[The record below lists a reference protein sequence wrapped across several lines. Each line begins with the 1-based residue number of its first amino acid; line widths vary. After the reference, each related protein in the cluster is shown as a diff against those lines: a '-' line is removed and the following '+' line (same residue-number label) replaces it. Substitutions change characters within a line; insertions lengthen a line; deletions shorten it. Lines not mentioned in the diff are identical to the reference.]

1 MEYISRTILTVTQ
14 LTEEIRKTLESEFP
28 SVWVQGEISNCKRA
42 PSGHFYFTL
51 KDDAS
56 QIRCVMFKNQNKFL
70 KFKIEDGLKA
80 LAWGRINVY
89 SPRGEY
95 QLIVETLEPAGLG
108 GLMLALEQLKA
119 KLTEEGL
126 FDLSRK
132 KTLPRRPENVGVV
145 TSASGAAVRDIIR
158 IIRRRS
164 PGINILL
171 SPTSVQ
177 GDKAPD
183 EIVQALGR
191 LVRLGTSEVIIIG
204 RGGGSIE
211 DLWAFND
218 ERVVRAIASCPIP
231 IVSAVGH
238 ETDFT
243 LSDLAADIRASTPS
257 AAAEIVAPD
266 DNETWDT
273 VSHLTAR
280 LRNAITNCL
289 ERNYQ
294 TLDDLTRA
302 FQRPLRRIQ
311 EARFRLED
319 FVGRMR
325 ISALR
330 SMNSSRRDVE
340 AIQARLRPELLRR
353 SLVSS
358 SESLVLLSN
367 RLERATRAS
376 LDEYRNRLNGLAAQL
391 DALSPFRV
399 LSRGY
404 SITFRKVDDSVVSE
418 IASVTEGDEIKT
430 LVSDGEIVS
439 RVILS
444 RSTPWDSPI
453 SKE

>member
-1 MEYISRTILTVTQ
+1 MESISRNILTVTQ
-14 LTEEIRKTLESEFP
+14 LTEEIRKILEGTFP
-28 SVWVQGEISNCKRA
+28 SVWVQGEISNFKRA
-42 PSGHFYFTL
+42 PSGHSYFTL

-56 QIRCVMFKNQNKFL
+56 QIRCVMFKNQNRFL
-70 KFKIEDGLKA
+70 KFKIEDGLKV
-80 LAWGRINVY
+80 LAWGRVNVY

-119 KLTEEGL
+119 KLATEGL
-126 FDLSRK
+126 FDVSRK
-132 KTLPRRPENVGVV
+132 MPLPRRPRNIGVV

-183 EIVQALGR
+183 EIVEALGR
-191 LVRLGTSEVIIIG
+191 LAGLGKSEVIIIG

-218 ERVVRAIASCPIP
+218 EKVVRAIASCQIP

-243 LSDLAADIRASTPS
+243 LSDLAADVRASTPS

-266 DNETWDT
+266 DSETWDT
-273 VSHLTAR
+273 ISHLTTR
-280 LRNAITNCL
+280 LRNAVSNCL
-289 ERNYQ
+289 TRNFQ
-294 TLDDLTRA
+294 TLDDLTKA

-311 EARFRLED
+311 EERYKLED
-319 FVGRMR
+319 LTGRMR
-325 ISALR
+325 NCSLR
-330 SMNSSRRDVE
+330 NVNSSRRDLE
-340 AIQARLRPELLRR
+340 SMRARLRPELLRR
-353 SLVSS
+353 SLALS
-358 SESLVLLSN
+358 SESLGALSS
-367 RLERATRAS
+367 RLERVTRTS
-376 LDEYRNRLNGLAAQL
+376 LEEYRNRLNGLAAQL
-391 DALSPFRV
+391 DALSPFKI

-404 SITFRKVDDSVVSE
+404 SITFKKVDDSIIRQVG
-418 IASVTEGDEIKT
+418 SVAEGDEIRT

-439 RVILS
+439 KVILS
-444 RSTPWDSPI
+444 NLTPVKSTI
-453 SKE
+453 IKE